1 MFHFLHLFSLKGYT
15 LDIQEQKDV
24 IFLSQNHKK
33 GRVYVATTTVGK
45 WGNSMGVRIPQE
57 FLETVDLT
65 LGSKVEVQLIPEQ
78 GILLK
83 PATKRA
89 RKSNRE
95 LRMLYLSK
103 RGKNTPAMSQG
114 ELINDSV
121 GDEI

>member
-1 MFHFLHLFSLKGYT
+1 M
-15 LDIQEQKDV
+15 
-24 IFLSQNHKK
+24 
-33 GRVYVATTTVGK
+33 ATTTVGK

-57 FLETVDLT
+57 FLEAVHLA
-65 LGSKVEVQLIPEQ
+65 LGAKVEVQLIPEQ

-83 PATKRA
+83 PAVKRT

-103 RGKNTPAMSQG
+103 RGKNTPTMSQG
-114 ELINDSV
+114 ELIDDSV

>member
-1 MFHFLHLFSLKGYT
+1 M
-15 LDIQEQKDV
+15 
-24 IFLSQNHKK
+24 
-33 GRVYVATTTVGK
+33 ATTTVGK

-57 FLETVDLT
+57 FLESVHLA
-65 LGSKVEVQLIPEQ
+65 LGAKVEVQLIPGQ

-83 PATKRA
+83 PAAKRK

-95 LRMLYLSK
+95 LRLLYLSK

-114 ELINDSV
+114 ELIDDSA

>member
-1 MFHFLHLFSLKGYT
+1 MMY
-15 LDIQEQKDV
+15 EY
-24 IFLSQNHKK
+24 KK
-33 GRVYVATTTVGK
+33 GRVDVATTTVGK

-57 FLETVDLT
+57 FLDNINLG
-65 LGSKVEVQLIPEQ
+65 LGSKVEVQLIPDQ

-83 PATKRA
+83 PAAKNK

-103 RGKNTPAMSQG
+103 RGKNKPEMSQG
-114 ELINDSV
+114 ELIEDSM

>member
-1 MFHFLHLFSLKGYT
+1 
-15 LDIQEQKDV
+15 
-24 IFLSQNHKK
+24 
-33 GRVYVATTTVGK
+33 VATTTIGK

-57 FLETVDLT
+57 FLETVHLT
-65 LGSKVEVQLIPEQ
+65 LGAKVEVQLIPEQ

-83 PATKRA
+83 PAAKRA

-103 RGKNTPAMSQG
+103 RGKNTPELSQG
-114 ELINDSV
+114 ELIDDSV

>member
-1 MFHFLHLFSLKGYT
+1 M
-15 LDIQEQKDV
+15 
-24 IFLSQNHKK
+24 
-33 GRVYVATTTVGK
+33 ATTTIGK

-57 FLETVDLT
+57 FLETVHLT
-65 LGSKVEVQLIPEQ
+65 LGAKVEVQLIPEQ

-83 PATKRA
+83 PAAKRK

-103 RGKNTPAMSQG
+103 RGKNTPEMSQG
-114 ELINDSV
+114 ELIDDSV

>member
-1 MFHFLHLFSLKGYT
+1 M
-15 LDIQEQKDV
+15 V
-24 IFLSQNHKK
+24 
-33 GRVYVATTTVGK
+33 RVATTTVGK
-45 WGNSMGVRIPQE
+45 WGNSMGIRIPQE
-57 FLETVDLT
+57 FLEAMHLA
-65 LGSKVEVQLIPEQ
+65 LGAKVEIHLIPEE

-83 PATKRA
+83 PAAKRT

-114 ELINDSV
+114 ELIDDTM